1 MIDLPSFSEYK
12 TSMQNFAAV
21 FSLIS
26 YVAIS
31 TLYFVEREYLWAFIA
46 WAGLLALK
54 LLVKPLRPQ
63 AVLFS
68 VIGLC
73 FVFFH
78 GLHWTSP
85 YLQWPLDFFLTALFG
100 FAVLRFG
107 FKRPTEKLK
116 WSFKFSKQE
125 WLSIVVINV
134 PTLAV
139 LVWYYFTHPEVSKM
153 FPVPDLPVWSIPL
166 VILGVA
172 AINGLRE
179 EIFYRGFVQPA
190 STNKPVW
197 FVIALQAVLFG
208 FLHFANAFPQ
218 GWLGVFLTALWG
230 AAIAI
235 QYRLFKSIALSW
247 LTHAMADALMF
258 SIIIATKG

>member
-1 MIDLPSFSEYK
+1 MK
-12 TSMQNFAAV
+12 NFAAV
-21 FSLIS
+21 FSLMS

-31 TLYFVEREYLWAFIA
+31 ILYFVEREYLIAFGA
-46 WAGLLALK
+46 WALLLAVKLLIKPFREQGLLF
-54 LLVKPLRPQ
+54 LV
-63 AVLFS
+63 V
-68 VIGLC
+68 GLC

-107 FKRPTEKLK
+107 FKKPSEKLK
-116 WSFKFSKQE
+116 WSFKFTRNE
-125 WLSIVVINV
+125 GISIAVINI

-139 LVWYYFTHPEVSKM
+139 LVWYYFSHPEVSKM
-153 FPVPDLPVWSIPL
+153 FPIPNLPLWSIPL

-179 EIFYRGFVQPA
+179 EIFYRGFLQPA
-190 STNKPVW
+190 SKNNPAW
-197 FVIALQAVLFG
+197 FMIALQAVLFG

-230 AAIAI
+230 AALAI

-247 LTHAMADALMF
+247 VTHAMADALMF
-258 SIIIATKG
+258 TIIIATKR